1 MKRKQQFRHI
11 CRMASGYNS
20 RSQPKLATIHTSDIL
35 EKLKQ
40 TKGDN
45 WDFFFLLVST
55 RGIEDRLRR
64 GTPSGQH
71 DTNLEGEDDSDT
83 GGEDDDN
90 DQMDNDDDVNTTGNT
105 PNQHHYLLNMIL
117 RLRINHHQHH
127 HHHQNH
133 KHSL

>member
-1 MKRKQQFRHI
+1 MKQKQQFRHI
-11 CRMASGYNS
+11 CRMASEYNS
-20 RSQPKLATIHTSDIL
+20 RSQPKLATIHTNDIL

-45 WDFFFLLVST
+45 RDFFFLLVST
-55 RGIEDRLRR
+55 GGIEDRPRR

-90 DQMDNDDDVNTTGNT
+90 DQMDNDDDVNTSENT
-105 PNQHHYLLNMIL
+105 P
-117 RLRINHHQHH
+117 
-127 HHHQNH
+127 
-133 KHSL
+133 